1 MGIALTSKEVPPLGV
16 LGDKPWPTVADTATA
31 QGIGGAGPPQ
41 VAIGRGAGPQAM
53 RCGGTPAKPGFL
65 RSKKCA
71 QMRFYQNLIYLFILY
86 WEKHYIFDGV
96 TFSLVNYGVTLSLVN
111 NNLQNSA

>member
-1 MGIALTSKEVPPLGV
+1 V
-16 LGDKPWPTVADTATA
+16 LGDKSWPLADTATA

-53 RCGGTPAKPGFL
+53 RCGGTPGKPGFL

-71 QMRFYQNLIYLFILY
+71 RIFLIFIIRIRILALLTSFGSVGYTIFNLY
-86 WEKHYIFDGV
+86 EGV
-96 TFSLVNYGVTLSLVN
+96 NCALRKKAQITKNCHT
-111 NNLQNSA
+111 QTQKKAQKKPA